1 MSTFAS
7 SSKKTIVFIGTYT
20 SGGSSKGIYSYE
32 LDLQN
37 GALRQIGVAAESPNP
52 SFLAIHP
59 NKRFLYAVNEL
70 EGAKENG
77 LITGF
82 TIDAKTGKLTKINET
97 TTGGPGPCHLSIDK
111 TGKFVL
117 AANYAGGSV
126 CVAPINTQG
135 ELGADSEFI
144 QHTGS
149 SVNKP
154 RQNEP
159 HAHSINLDAHNRFAI
174 AADLGLDKLFVY
186 RFDAKEGKL
195 APNDP
200 PFTKIS
206 PGSGP

>member
-1 MSTFAS
+1 MHFKSILIALSFCTSAFAAS
-7 SSKKTIVFIGTYT
+7 SNKMIVFIGTYT
-20 SGGSSKGIYSYE
+20 TGGASKGIYSYE

-82 TIDAKTGKLTKINET
+82 SIDAKTGKLNKINET
-97 TTGGPGPCHLSIDK
+97 STGGPGPCFVSIDK
-111 TGKFVL
+111 TGKFAL

-126 CVAPINTQG
+126 CVAPINSKG
-135 ELGADSEFI
+135 ELGPDSDFI

-149 SVNKP
+149 SVNKQA
-154 RQNEP
+154 R
-159 HAHSINLDAHNRFAI
+159 ANRTRI
-174 AADLGLDKLFVY
+174 RSTSMPTTDSPSPPTSDSTSCLFTAST
-186 RFDAKEGKL
+186 RKR
-195 APNDP
+195 
-200 PFTKIS
+200 
-206 PGSGP
+206 GS